1 MKARA
6 SGGSALLIGMALLM
20 GTGCGVGMEA
30 ATDAGRAARPEGA
43 VHVNVTNLSG
53 GPMDIYAAGG
63 GTSYRVGT
71 VLPGLSSDF
80 VVRPVMTVNGAVE
93 LVARSGQTQF
103 FRSGPILLAPGAV
116 VDFRIAQSSVLTTAT
131 VRH

>member
-1 MKARA
+1 MQARA
-6 SGGSALLIGMALLM
+6 SRGSAILIGMALVM
-20 GTGCGVGMEA
+20 STGCGAGMET
-30 ATDAGRAARPEGA
+30 ATNAGQAARPEGA

-53 GPMDIYAAGG
+53 GPMDIYAAGT

-71 VLPGLSSDF
+71 VLPGLSSQF

-103 FRSGPILLAPGAV
+103 FRSGPILLTPGSV
-116 VDFRIAQSSVLTTAT
+116 VDFRIAQSPVLTTAT
-131 VRH
+131 VRR